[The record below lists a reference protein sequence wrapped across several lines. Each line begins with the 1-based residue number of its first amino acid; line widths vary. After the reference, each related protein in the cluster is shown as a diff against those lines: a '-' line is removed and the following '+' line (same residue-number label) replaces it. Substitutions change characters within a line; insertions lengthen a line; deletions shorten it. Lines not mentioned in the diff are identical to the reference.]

1 MPRIGVKDLHVHE
14 LLEET
19 DTSANY
25 GEAQRIVDLIE
36 VSVTPQVNSAELY
49 ADDRLANSISV
60 LSSFDITIGVAELSP
75 EIQAKL
81 LGQEVDV
88 NGGVFT
94 SSKMNPPSFA
104 VSFRAERSD
113 GTYEYRQMFKVKF
126 APTDETYNTK
136 GETPEFQTESI
147 TGISMPLQHNG
158 QFNYKI
164 VDKDGAFAETWFDE
178 IHATGATVASPLP

>member
-19 DTSANY
+19 ETSASY

-36 VSVTPQVNSAELY
+36 VSITPQVNSAELY
-49 ADDRLANSISV
+49 ADDHLANSISV
-60 LSSFDITIGVAELSP
+60 LSSFDITIGVADLEP

-81 LGQEVDV
+81 LGQEVDED
-88 NGGVFT
+88 GGVYT

-136 GETPEFQTESI
+136 GDTPEFQTESI
-147 TGISMPLQHNG
+147 TGVSMPLMHNG

-164 VDKDGAFAETWFDE
+164 VDKDDTIGDEWFDT
-178 IHATGATVASPLP
+178 IHATGATANPLP

>member
-19 DTSANY
+19 KDGANY
-25 GEAQRIVDLIE
+25 GPAQRIVDLIE
-36 VSVTPQVNSAELY
+36 VAITPTVNNAELY
-49 ADDRLANSISV
+49 ADDRLANSITV
-60 LSSFDITIGVAELSP
+60 LSSFDITIGVAELEP
-75 EIQAKL
+75 EIQATL
-81 LGQEVDV
+81 LGQEVDED
-88 NGGVFT
+88 GGVFT
-94 SSKMNPPSFA
+94 SAKMNPPAFA

-136 GETPEFQTESI
+136 GDTPEFQTESI
-147 TGISMPLQHNG
+147 TGVSMPLMHNG

-164 VDKDGAFAETWFDE
+164 VDKEDAFGDEWFDT
-178 IHATGATVASPLP
+178 IHATGATSNPTP